1 MEKAICA
8 KFESAFQVLG
18 KRWTGLIVN
27 QLMNGPKRFNELEN
41 EIKISGRVLSLRL
54 KELESQD
61 IVSRTVYP
69 EMPVRIEYTLT
80 KKGYALKPIMEEIS
94 NWGDSWA

>member
-27 QLMNGPKRFNELEN
+27 QLIDGVKRFNELEN
-41 EIKISGRVLSLRL
+41 EIKISGKVLSFRL
-54 KELESQD
+54 KELEQLG
-61 IVSRTVYP
+61 IVSRVVYP
-69 EMPVRIEYTLT
+69 ETPVRIEYSLT
-80 KKGYALKPIMEEIS
+80 EKGYALKPIMAEIS
-94 NWGDSWA
+94 KWSDYWV

>member
-94 NWGDSWA
+94 NWGDSWV

>member
-1 MEKAICA
+1 
-8 KFESAFQVLG
+8 
-18 KRWTGLIVN
+18 
-27 QLMNGPKRFNELEN
+27 MNGPKRFNELEN

-94 NWGDSWA
+94 NWGDSWV

>member
-54 KELESQD
+54 KELESLD
-61 IVSRTVYP
+61 IVSRSVYP

-94 NWGDSWA
+94 KWGDSWV

>member
-54 KELESQD
+54 KELESLD

-94 NWGDSWA
+94 KWGDSWV

>member
-54 KELESQD
+54 KELESLD

-69 EMPVRIEYTLT
+69 EMPVKIEYTLT

-94 NWGDSWA
+94 KWGDSWV

>member
-54 KELESQD
+54 KELASQD

-94 NWGDSWA
+94 NWGDSWV

>member
-94 NWGDSWA
+94 KWGDSWV